1 MIKFEYTSLDKTF
14 KINDDL
20 VLELIKGNSKLS
32 CPTITK
38 MSLTCDKD
46 FSVLIN
52 GNEIKIKENLGF
64 EMDYK
69 DPSIK
74 SFKLLT
80 DSVTIYAL
88 IAYSVKENK

>member
-1 MIKFEYTSLDKTF
+1 MIKFEYASLDKTF

-38 MSLTCDKD
+38 MALACDKD

-52 GNEIKIKENLGF
+52 GNEVKIRKDLGF
-64 EMDYK
+64 DIDHS

-88 IAYSVKENK
+88 IAYSAKEKK